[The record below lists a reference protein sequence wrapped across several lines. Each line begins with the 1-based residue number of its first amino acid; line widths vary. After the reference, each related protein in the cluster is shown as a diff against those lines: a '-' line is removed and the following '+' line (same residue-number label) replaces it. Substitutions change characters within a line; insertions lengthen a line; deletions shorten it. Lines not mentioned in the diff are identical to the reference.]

1 MRALLGL
8 VMLAVACDTA
18 AARSAANE
26 KATSR
31 QSVCGTAATAET
43 KKIYDGLKGECAGCH
58 VAGVR
63 SFFVSLGTFQSLLVT
78 DEKLVKPGDPDNS
91 ELIKLLEGHGTGVFK
106 QMPIAGQTYAERA
119 MAGTAVS
126 GVSMSEVRAWVTNL
140 GTQSRDPRPDASAKV
155 LVRMTGQQAQRTLYQ
170 QLGLDNSDF
179 YVKAYEYDV
188 EMAEKKDENQY
199 PLLGPDEMP
208 APRQSQTAERF
219 YAIGGGSSTGQI
231 RADSTIS
238 PTFVLTMQQTSQA
251 WCRFALGKTG
261 NTALF
266 PAGAMVTADEV
277 TAKSTIRRWGLHF
290 IASQLSDDEVNALYT
305 DLFAPLVADS
315 SAANAYVGLC
325 SYFIRHPLWVFY

>member
-1 MRALLGL
+1 MNRALVLM
-8 VMLAVACDTA
+8 VLAMACD
-18 AARSAANE
+18 
-26 KATSR
+26 KASGPAPVLAR
-31 QSVCGTAATAET
+31 QSVCGTSATAET

-63 SFFVSLGTFQSLLVT
+63 SFFVSLGTFQALLVT

-106 QMPIAGQTYAERA
+106 QMPIAGLAYADRA
-119 MAGTAVS
+119 SAGTAVN
-126 GVSMSEVRAWVTNL
+126 GVSMSDVRAWVTNL
-140 GTQSRDPRPDASAKV
+140 ATQSRDPRPDPNAKV

-179 YVKAYEYDV
+179 YIKAFEYDV
-188 EMAEKKDENQY
+188 EMAEKKDEDRY

-231 RADSTIS
+231 RADSTVS
-238 PTFVLTMQQTSQA
+238 PTYVLTMQQTSQA

-266 PAGAMVTADEV
+266 SAGSMGTADEA
-277 TAKSTIRRWGLHF
+277 TAKTTIRRWGLHF
-290 IASQLSDDEVNALYT
+290 IATQLSDDEVNALYT
-305 DLFAPLVADS
+305 DLFVPLVADS
-315 SAANAYVGLC
+315 NAGNAYVGLC